1 MMVSAKHSLSV
12 NTEKC
17 IWKWVILEQKLNV
30 TECSEGSQ
38 KPVIISITANLGER
52 TLNY

>member
-1 MMVSAKHSLSV
+1 MMISAKHLSSV
-12 NTEKC
+12 NAEKC
-17 IWKWVILEQKLNV
+17 IWKWIILEQKLNV
-30 TECSEGSQ
+30 TECNEGSQ